1 MCTTTCESVASRDLG
16 TSPSSPKALSTDPS
30 PSPSPSSIP
39 TSVFTD
45 NKHAIHAYKKLG
57 FEQTGF
63 VPRAGRVTRA
73 GVTTYQDAVQLH
85 FDLRS
90 VETEPENSPEG
101 R

>member
-1 MCTTTCESVASRDLG
+1 MSQSQVV
-16 TSPSSPKALSTDPS
+16 TSARHRRRPKRYPLTLLPS

>member
-1 MCTTTCESVASRDLG
+1 MSQSQVV
-16 TSPSSPKALSTDPS
+16 TSARHRRRPKLYPLTLLPPPS
-30 PSPSPSSIP
+30 PSPPSSIP

-45 NKHAIHAYKKLG
+45 NTHAIHAYKKLG

-90 VETEPENSPEG
+90 VEIESENSPEG

>member
-1 MCTTTCESVASRDLG
+1 VSQSQVL
-16 TSPSSPKALSTDPS
+16 TSARHRRRPKRYPLTFL
-30 PSPSPSSIP
+30 PSPSPSSIL

-85 FDLRS
+85 FDLHS